1 MTQIMKVRWVVG
13 WVVVFMLVAA
23 IGYAQEAPLRRLS
36 IADALQIA
44 RDNNPDYRA
53 VLNDRWAASAAE
65 RSSFLNLFT
74 PSATLSAGQRHTQ
87 EGATVITGFADPV
100 TSPASTGSSWTLSG
114 FYTLSGST
122 IANRGLAA
130 ANARATDADID
141 GAVRTLD
148 LAVRSQYLI
157 LLQAKAQAELA
168 RRSVERAQEGLS
180 LSQARYQV
188 GQATLIDVR
197 SSEVDKGTADVN
209 LLTAN
214 QAVENQT
221 LALFQALGVPAPEP
235 IQLEL
240 TDSFPVTQPA
250 FAEDSLLRMALAENP
265 ALQALR
271 ARAASA
277 RWSTRAAYSQ
287 YMPALQLS
295 ANYGGYRQSNSAY
308 TRQVT
313 DTLGNTTSIPVRAS
327 TQAGTSPFAFTIGVQ
342 IPLYDGFSRAT
353 TIQQARAAE
362 DDLNQAIRSREL
374 AVRAGVA
381 AAYRGLIASYQK
393 IGVQQCNKAAA
404 AEALDLAQQRYR
416 VGSGTYLELLTAR
429 VAADKA
435 DADYVTAVY
444 DYHKAIAT
452 LENAVGRPLR

>member
-23 IGYAQEAPLRRLS
+23 IGYAQDAPIRRLS

-44 RDNNPDYRA
+44 RLNNPDYRA
-53 VLNDRWAASAAE
+53 VLNDRWGTSAAE

-74 PSATLSAGQRHTQ
+74 PSVTLSAGQRRTQ
-87 EGATVITGFADPV
+87 EGTTVITGIPTPF
-100 TSPASTGSSWTLSG
+100 TSPGSTGSSWGLSA
-114 FYTLSGST
+114 FYTLSGTT
-122 IANRGLAA
+122 IANRGLAT

-141 GAVRTLD
+141 GAARTLETNVRT
-148 LAVRSQYLI
+148 QYLI
-157 LLQAKAQAELA
+157 LLQTKAQAELA
-168 RRSVERAQEGLS
+168 RRSVERSQEGLS

-197 SSEVDKGTADVN
+197 SSEVDKGTADVT

-214 QAVENQT
+214 QAVENQI
-221 LALFQALGVPAPEP
+221 LVLFQALGVPAPEP
-235 IQLEL
+235 IQLDL

-250 FAEDSLLRMALAENP
+250 FAEDSLLRMALADNP
-265 ALQALR
+265 TLVALR

-277 RWSTRAAYSQ
+277 RWSTRSAYSQ
-287 YMPALQLS
+287 YMPSLQLS
-295 ANYGGYRQSNSAY
+295 ANYGGYRQANDAY
-308 TRQVT
+308 SQTQDSSGTPVTRSFPASSTNGVNPFSFQIGV
-313 DTLGNTTSIPVRAS
+313 SIP
-327 TQAGTSPFAFTIGVQ
+327 I
-342 IPLYDGFSRAT
+342 YDGLSRAAQ
-353 TIQQARAAE
+353 IQQARAAE
-362 DDLNQAIRSREL
+362 DDLILGIRSREL

-381 AAYRGLIASYQK
+381 AAYRGLIAGYQK
-393 IGVQQCNKAAA
+393 IGLQQSVKAAA

>member
-23 IGYAQEAPLRRLS
+23 IGYAQEAPIRRLS
-36 IADALQIA
+36 IADALRIA
-44 RDNNPDYRA
+44 RDNNPAFRT

-74 PSATLSAGQRHTQ
+74 PSVTASAGQRHTQ
-87 EGATVITGFADPV
+87 QGSTVVTGFPQPIQ
-100 TSPASTGSSWTLSG
+100 SPASTGSSWGLSA

-122 IANRGLAA
+122 IANRGLAT

-148 LAVRSQYLI
+148 LSVRSAYLS
-157 LLQAKAQAELA
+157 LLQAKAQAALA
-168 RRSVERAQEGLS
+168 QRSVERATEGLS

-214 QAVENQT
+214 QAVDNQT
-221 LALFQALGVPAPEP
+221 LAMFQALGVPAPEP

-250 FAEDSLLRMALAENP
+250 FVEDSLTRMALAENP
-265 ALQALR
+265 SLVALR

-277 RWSTRAAYSQ
+277 RWNTRAAYSQ

-295 ANYGGYRQSNSAY
+295 ANYGGFKQSVDS
-308 TRQVT
+308 
-313 DTLGNTTSIPVRAS
+313 NTVNNQPASSTS
-327 TQAGTSPFAFTIGVQ
+327 GTNPFSFTIGVQ
-342 IPLYDGFSRAT
+342 IPIYDGFSRAT
-353 TIQQARAAE
+353 QIQQARGQE
-362 DDLNQAIRSREL
+362 DDLNQAIRSGEL
-374 AVRAGVA
+374 SVRAGVA
-381 AAYRGLIASYQK
+381 AAYRSLIASYQK
-393 IGVQQCNKAAA
+393 IGLQQSNKAAA

>member
-13 WVVVFMLVAA
+13 WVMVFMLLAA
-23 IGYAQEAPLRRLS
+23 IGYAQNAPIRQLS
-36 IADALQIA
+36 IADALRIA
-44 RDNNPDYRA
+44 RQNNPDYLSF
-53 VLNDRWAASAAE
+53 LNDRWGASAAE

-74 PSATLSAGQRHTQ
+74 PSATLSAGQRRTQ
-87 EGATVITGFADPV
+87 EGTTVITGIPTPF
-100 TSPASTGSSWTLSG
+100 TSPASTSSFWSLSG
-114 FYTLSGST
+114 FYTLSGTT
-122 IANRGLAA
+122 IANRGLAT

-141 GAVRTLD
+141 GALRTLD
-148 LAVRSQYLI
+148 LNVRSQYLS
-157 LLQAKAQAELA
+157 LLQTKAQAELA
-168 RRSVERAQEGLS
+168 RRSVERAHEGLS

-197 SSEVDKGTADVN
+197 SSEVDKGTAEVT

-221 LALFQALGVPAPEP
+221 LVLFQALGVPAPEP
-235 IQLEL
+235 IELEL

-250 FAEDSLLRMALAENP
+250 FVEDSLLRLALAENP
-265 ALQALR
+265 GLVALR

-277 RWSTRAAYSQ
+277 RWSTRSAYSQ
-287 YMPALQLS
+287 YMPSVQLS
-295 ANYGGYRQSNSAY
+295 ANYGGYRQANNAY
-308 TRQVT
+308 SQIADSSGTPVT
-313 DTLGNTTSIPVRAS
+313 QNVPATSTSGKNPFSFAIGVSIP
-327 TQAGTSPFAFTIGVQ
+327 I
-342 IPLYDGFSRAT
+342 YDGLSRAA
-353 TIQQARAAE
+353 TIQLARAAE
-362 DDLNQAIRSREL
+362 DDLTLSIRSREL

-381 AAYRGLIASYQK
+381 AAYRGLIASYRK
-393 IGVQQCNKAAA
+393 IELQASIKVAA

>member
-1 MTQIMKVRWVVG
+1 MKVRWIVG

-23 IGYAQEAPLRRLS
+23 IGYAQEAPLRQLS
-36 IADALQIA
+36 LADALRIA
-44 RDNNPDYRA
+44 RQNNPDYLS
-53 VLNDRWAASAAE
+53 VLNDRWTTTSAE
-65 RSSFLNLFT
+65 RASFLNLFT
-74 PSATLSAGQRHTQ
+74 PSVTASAGQRHTQ
-87 EGATVITGFADPV
+87 QGSTVVTGFPQPIQ
-100 TSPASTGSSWTLSG
+100 SPASTGSSWNLSA
-114 FYTLSGST
+114 FYTLSGTT
-122 IANRGLAA
+122 IANRGLAT
-130 ANARATDADID
+130 ANAHATDADID

-148 LAVRSQYLI
+148 LNVRSAYLS

-168 RRSVERAQEGLS
+168 RRSVERSAEGLS

-197 SSEVDKGTADVN
+197 SSEVDKGTADVT

-214 QAVENQT
+214 QTVDNQT
-221 LALFQALGVPAPEP
+221 LALFQTLGVPAPEP

-250 FAEDSLLRMALAENP
+250 WAEDSLLRMALAENP

-271 ARAASA
+271 ARATSA
-277 RWSTRAAYSQ
+277 RWNTRAAVSQ
-287 YMPALQLS
+287 YMPSLQLS
-295 ANYGGYRQSNSAY
+295 ANYGGFRQSLDS
-308 TRQVT
+308 
-313 DTLGNTTSIPVRAS
+313 NTTTNQPPSS
-327 TQAGTSPFAFTIGVQ
+327 TNGTSPFSYSIGIS
-342 IPLYDGFSRAT
+342 IPIYDGLSRAAQ
-353 TIQQARAAE
+353 IGAARSLE
-362 DDLNQAIRSREL
+362 DDLNQSIRSREL

-381 AAYRGLIASYQK
+381 AAFRGLIAGYQK
-393 IGVQQCNKAAA
+393 IGLQQSIKAAA